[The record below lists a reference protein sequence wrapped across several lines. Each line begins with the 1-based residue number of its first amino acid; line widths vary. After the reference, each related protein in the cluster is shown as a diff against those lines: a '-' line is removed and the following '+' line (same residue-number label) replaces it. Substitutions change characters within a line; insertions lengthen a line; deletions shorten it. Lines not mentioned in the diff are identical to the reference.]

1 MLLVIPHLFPTARLL
16 ETAAHDLRLPA
27 LKTVLTRGARQ
38 ACTTDGVEAYLCERL
53 GIERQQDWPI
63 APITLE
69 ADGGHAES
77 AYWLRADPV
86 HLSVM
91 RDRIV
96 LADSATLDL
105 GQSEADALTT
115 SIHAHFGAAFSPRP
129 VRPQRWYL
137 RLPEPPQL
145 ATTPLSCAAGRD
157 IDPLL
162 PRGRD
167 AQRFRALMNEL
178 QMLLHDHP
186 VNQAREARGAL
197 PVNSL
202 WLWGGGLLPKP
213 GSSSLRVAS
222 SNPEIV
228 ALARFAGAGLAPA
241 PDRSSDEHAGIAVI
255 DTLVA
260 SSRVGDAFGWR
271 EAIRQIE
278 NHLHALLRT
287 GQAFTLADPMR
298 GIACRWGGRNRFQFW
313 RRRAPLKDVLK

>member
-1 MLLVIPHLFPTARLL
+1 MLLLIPHLFPTARLL

-27 LKTVLTRGARQ
+27 LETVLTRSARQ
-38 ACTTDGVEAYLCERL
+38 ACTADGVEAYLCERL

-69 ADGGHAES
+69 ADGGQAGS

-96 LADSATLDL
+96 LADSAALEL
-105 GQSEADALTT
+105 SQSEADALTT
-115 SIHAHFGAAFSPRP
+115 AINTHFGAAFSPRP

-137 RLPEPPQL
+137 TLPEPPHL
-145 ATTPLSCAAGRD
+145 ATTPRSCATGRD

-186 VNQAREARGAL
+186 TNQAREARDAP

-202 WLWGGGLLPKP
+202 WLWGGGQLPKP
-213 GSSSLRVAS
+213 GPSSLRVAS
-222 SNPEIV
+222 SNPEII
-228 ALARFAGAGLAPA
+228 ALARFAGASLAPV
-241 PDRSSDEHAGIAVI
+241 PDRSSDVHAGITVI

-260 SSRVGDAFGWR
+260 SSETGDAFGWR
-271 EAIRQIE
+271 EAIRHIE
-278 NHLHALLRT
+278 NYLHTLLQSGR
-287 GQAFTLADPMR
+287 AFTLADPMR
-298 GIACRWGGRNRFQFW
+298 GIACQWSGWNRFHFW
-313 RRRAPLKDVLK
+313 RGRMPLKDVLK